1 MYPYS
6 KIYFRKDWIYMKIRV
21 GITVIFLSVTMG
33 LFPGMAPAQPNDI
46 DWTVVSQINLDSR
59 PLDVLSTPD
68 GELVFVLMPGK
79 VAVYD
84 KSANRQLNHIPVD
97 QGYDRL
103 SYAAETETLILTNSS
118 TNTLKVIHIDPV
130 YNISVEGSPFLGL
143 ENAPVTLAVFDDY
156 ECGYCASMEA
166 VFSQLLAKYPKDVK
180 LVIKQFPLRNHPN
193 AKQAAIA
200 VLAAHKQGKFWE
212 FHSQVFANQR
222 ELSITKLDEIA
233 ESFNLDMTQ
242 FRKDLLSHDVLSMIV
257 RDVREGQKIGV
268 SGTPTI
274 FLNGK
279 RVKDRSFTAI
289 SELIERELLK

>member
-1 MYPYS
+1 
-6 KIYFRKDWIYMKIRV
+6 MKRNVEIAAV
-21 GITVIFLSVTMG
+21 FLSLVISILPG
-33 LFPGMAPAQPNDI
+33 LCFAQPVNF
-46 DWTVVSQINLDSR
+46 DWTVVSQIDLDSR

-68 GELVFVLMPGK
+68 GELVFVLLPGK

-84 KSANRQLNHIPVD
+84 KSANRQLNHIPID

-103 SYAAETETLILTNSS
+103 SYATETETLVLTNSS

-156 ECGYCASMEA
+156 ECGYCARMEA

-193 AKQAAIA
+193 AKQAAIS

-222 ELSITKLDEIA
+222 ELSTTKLDEIA
-233 ESFNLDMTQ
+233 ESFDLDMTQ

-257 RDVREGQKIGV
+257 RDVREGQRIGV

-279 RVKDRSFTAI
+279 RVKDRSFEAM
-289 SELIERELLK
+289 SELIDRELQK

>member
-1 MYPYS
+1 
-6 KIYFRKDWIYMKIRV
+6 MKKNVEIA
-21 GITVIFLSVTMG
+21 GIFLSLVISILSG
-33 LFPGMAPAQPNDI
+33 SSFAQPNDI

-59 PLDVLSTPD
+59 PLDVLSTSD

-84 KSANRQLNHIPVD
+84 KSANRQLNQIPVD
-97 QGYDRL
+97 QGFDRL
-103 SYAAETETLILTNSS
+103 SYATDTETLILTNSS

-130 YNISVEGSPFLGL
+130 YHISVEGSPFMGL

-156 ECGYCASMEA
+156 ECGYCARMEA

-180 LVIKQFPLRNHPN
+180 LVVKQFPLRNHPN

-212 FHSQVFANQR
+212 FHSQLFANQR
-222 ELSITKLDEIA
+222 ELSTTKLDEIA
-233 ESFNLDMTQ
+233 ESFDLDMTQ
-242 FRKDLLSHDVLSMIV
+242 FKKDLLSHDVLSMIV

-279 RVKDRSFTAI
+279 RVKDRSFAAI